1 MKTRWSVFRRIFA
14 AFRSDRGGNVAITFA
29 FATIPLIIAVGSAV
43 DFSRA
48 NSVKAAMQAALD
60 STALMLSKDAA
71 TLTQDQMNT
80 KAYEYFTSLFTRPEA
95 TNIVVGAT
103 YSTGTG
109 TSLVINASVDMPTK
123 FMGIVG
129 YNTFHINDS
138 STAKWGYQRLR
149 VALVLD
155 NTGSMNSDGKIG
167 ALKTATK
174 NLLTQLQS
182 AVGVDGDVY
191 VSIIPFSKDV
201 NVGSSNF
208 GASWIYWDDAGQ
220 TDNNSWDAKNG
231 SCSPSGPSPRSA
243 CLAQPNCSLT
253 AYTDSNSC
261 TSNGVCSIST
271 LTSQNTCTC
280 TIGCTNPGQTTS
292 SSCTGDNA
300 CTKPQYTSRGSCQSN
315 GGIWGK
321 GTWGAGVWTIGVW
334 TTYAW
339 TPKAHNSTNW
349 NGCISDRGNTT
360 GPSASNYDQNIT
372 AAGGT
377 DDSKF
382 PAEQFS
388 GCVQPMMGLNYD
400 WSAMATMVDNM
411 VATGNTNQP
420 IGLVWGWQSLVGGAQ
435 LTAPAL
441 DPNYQYQQIVIL
453 LTDGLNTQN
462 RWTSSQTSID
472 NRMYDSSG
480 NGTCKNMKAAGITIY
495 TIQVNTGSPGDPVS
509 TMLQNCA
516 SNTFGTT
523 DHYYMLTSADQ
534 IVTTFNKIG
543 ENLTKLRIA
552 Y

>member
-1 MKTRWSVFRRIFA
+1 MKTDWTVLRPLFN
-14 AFRSDRGGNVAITFA
+14 AFRKHRGGNVAITFA
-29 FATIPLIIAVGSAV
+29 FATIPLIIAVGAAV
-43 DFSRA
+43 DYSRA
-48 NSVKAAMQAALD
+48 NSVKAAMQTALD
-60 STALMLSKDAA
+60 STALMLSKEAA

-80 KAYEYFTSLFTRPEA
+80 KASEYFSALFSRPDA
-95 TNIVVGAT
+95 KNIVVGAT
-103 YSTGTG
+103 YTTGTG
-109 TSLVINASVDMPTK
+109 TTLVINASAEVDTR
-123 FMGIVG
+123 FMGLVG
-129 YNTFHINDS
+129 YDTFHINDS

-155 NTGSMNSDGKIG
+155 NTGSMLQDGKIG

-182 AVGVDGDVY
+182 AVAIDGDVY

-201 NVGSSNF
+201 NVGPSNF
-208 GASWIYWDDAGQ
+208 GASWIYWDDAAN

-231 SCSPSGPSPRSA
+231 SCAPSGPSNRSA

-253 AYTDSNSC
+253 AYTDAGSC
-261 TSNGVCSIST
+261 TSNGICSIST
-271 LTSQNTCTC
+271 KTTQSSCTGFV
-280 TIGCTNPGQTTS
+280 GCTNPGQTTS
-292 SSCTGDNA
+292 SSCTGNRA
-300 CTKPQYTSRGSCQSN
+300 CTLPAYTSRTSCQNN
-315 GGIWGK
+315 GGTWGF
-321 GTWGAGVWTIGVW
+321 GTWGAGVWTTGVW
-334 TTYAW
+334 TTYTW
-339 TPKAHNSTNW
+339 TPKTHNSTNW
-349 NGCISDRGNTT
+349 NGCISDRGGTT
-360 GPSASNYDQNIT
+360 GPTVSNYDQNIT

-388 GCVQPMMGLNYD
+388 GCVQPMVGLNYD
-400 WSAMATMVDNM
+400 WASMATMVDNM

-420 IGLVWGWQSLVGGAQ
+420 IGLVWGWQSLVGGGPF
-435 LTAPAL
+435 TAPAM

-453 LTDGLNTQN
+453 LTDGMNTQN

-480 NGTCKNMKAAGITIY
+480 NGTCKNMKAAGISIY

-516 SNTFGTT
+516 SKP
-523 DHYYMLTSADQ
+523 DYYYMLTSADQ

-543 ENLTKLRIA
+543 TNLTKLRIA